1 MCYAGVATAW
11 WNIGSSFSGKMDSC
25 CLWICWS
32 FGKSKNK
39 SRLAKSTMIS
49 LLLGF
54 LFVHHLWHSTY
65 DRYAFTYLH
74 FTMGQKSLKS
84 PGQKTCLISWFLKY
98 FLWFVCY
105 LLFTGGSHKYS
116 LDPEEYIFAA
126 LNIYLDVIMLFKYL
140 VCILAAG
147 GGGGD
152 D

>member
-1 MCYAGVATAW
+1 MY
-11 WNIGSSFSGKMDSC
+11 
-25 CLWICWS
+25 L
-32 FGKSKNK
+32 
-39 SRLAKSTMIS
+39 
-49 LLLGF
+49 
-54 LFVHHLWHSTY
+54 
-65 DRYAFTYLH
+65 FTYLFAFH
-74 FTMGQKSLKS
+74 NGPEKFKKSSQENLFDFMVFKIFSVICLFTYII
-84 PGQKTCLISWFLKY
+84 C
-98 FLWFVCY
+98 